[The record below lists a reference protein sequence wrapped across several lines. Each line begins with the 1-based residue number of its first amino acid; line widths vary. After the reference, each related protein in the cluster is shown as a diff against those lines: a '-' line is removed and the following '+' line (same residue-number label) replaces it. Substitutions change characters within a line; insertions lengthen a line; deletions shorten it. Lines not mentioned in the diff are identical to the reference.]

1 VNARGKGKA
10 SERSAVVLGVGASK
24 GLGAAIAR
32 RFAREG
38 FRITVMGRS
47 AEKLAA
53 TLKEL
58 REGGAVAEAVI
69 GDVTDE
75 AAVRRA
81 VAQANDPGAPLEA
94 AIFNAGGNWPK
105 PFLEMD
111 AAFLES
117 MWRVNALAGFCFAK
131 AALEAMLPRRRGV
144 LIFTGA
150 SASLRGRAKFGGF
163 AQAKAALRAL
173 AQSAAREFGPQGIH
187 VAHVVVDGAIDGDRI
202 HSFLPGLKAAR
213 GPDGLLDPDAIAE
226 NFWQLYRQPPSAW
239 THEIDVRPWVEP
251 W

>member
-1 VNARGKGKA
+1 VKV
-10 SERSAVVLGVGASK
+10 SEQSVVVAGVGASR
-24 GLGAAIAR
+24 GLGAAVAR

-38 FRITVMGRS
+38 FRVTLIGRS
-47 AEKLAA
+47 AQKLAA
-53 TLKEL
+53 TLEEL
-58 REGGAVAEAVI
+58 RKAGATAEAIV

-75 AAVRRA
+75 ALVRRA
-81 VAQANDPGAPLEA
+81 VAQADAADAPLEA

-105 PFLEMD
+105 AFLEMD
-111 AAFLES
+111 AAFLDG
-117 MWRVNALAGFCFAK
+117 MWRVNALAGFFFAK
-131 AALEAMLPRRRGV
+131 AALEAMLPRERGS

-202 HSFLPGLKAAR
+202 HSFLPGLKAQR

-226 NFWQLYRQPPSAW
+226 NFWQLHCQTRSAW

>member
-1 VNARGKGKA
+1 VNVL
-10 SERSAVVLGVGASK
+10 ERSAVVLGVGASR

-47 AEKLAA
+47 AEKLGA

-58 REGGAVAEAVI
+58 RESGAAAESVV

-75 AAVRRA
+75 ALVRGV
-81 VAQANDPGAPLEA
+81 VAQADASAAPLEA
-94 AIFNAGGNWPK
+94 AVFNAGGNWPK
-105 PFLEMD
+105 RFLEMD
-111 AAFLES
+111 ATFLED
-117 MWRVNALAGFCFAK
+117 MWRVNAQAGFFFAK
-131 AALEAMLPRRRGV
+131 AALEAMLPRKRGS

-150 SASLRGRAKFGGF
+150 SASLRGRANFGGF

-202 HSFLPGLKAAR
+202 NSFLPGLKAQR

-226 NFWQLYRQPPSAW
+226 NFWQLHQQPRSAW
-239 THEIDVRPWVEP
+239 THEIDVRPWGET

>member
-1 VNARGKGKA
+1 M
-10 SERSAVVLGVGASK
+10 SEKSAVVFGAGASR

-32 RFAREG
+32 RFAQEG
-38 FRITVMGRS
+38 FRITLMGRS
-47 AEKLAA
+47 AAKLDA

-58 REGGAVAEAVI
+58 RGSGAVAEAVV
-69 GDVTDE
+69 GDVGDE
-75 AAVRRA
+75 ALVRRV
-81 VAQANDPGAPLEA
+81 VAQADLPDAPLDA

-111 AAFLES
+111 AAFLED
-117 MWRVNALAGFCFAK
+117 MWRVNALAGFFFAK
-131 AALEAMLPRRRGV
+131 AALAAMLPRQRGV

-202 HSFLPGLKAAR
+202 NSFLPALKSAR

-226 NFWQLYRQPPSAW
+226 NYWQLYRQPRSAW

>member
-1 VNARGKGKA
+1 VKL
-10 SERSAVVLGVGASK
+10 SERSAVVAGVGASR
-24 GLGAAIAR
+24 GLGAAVAR

-38 FRITVMGRS
+38 FRITVIGRS
-47 AEKLAA
+47 GEKLGP
-53 TLKEL
+53 TLEEL
-58 REGGAVAEAVI
+58 RKAGARAEAIV

-75 AAVRRA
+75 SLVRRA
-81 VAQANDPGAPLEA
+81 VAQADAPDAPLEA
-94 AIFNAGGNWPK
+94 AVFNAGGNWPK
-105 PFLEMD
+105 AFLEMD
-111 AAFLES
+111 EAFLDG
-117 MWRVNALAGFCFAK
+117 MWRVNALAGFFFAK
-131 AALEAMLPRRRGV
+131 AALEAMLPRQRGT

-202 HSFLPGLKAAR
+202 HSFLPGLKAQR

-226 NFWQLYRQPPSAW
+226 NFWQLHCQQRSAW

>member
-1 VNARGKGKA
+1 VKV
-10 SERSAVVLGVGASK
+10 SERSAVVAGVGASR
-24 GLGAAIAR
+24 GLGAAVAR

-38 FRITVMGRS
+38 FRITMIGRS
-47 AEKLAA
+47 AEKLGA

-58 REGGAVAEAVI
+58 REAGATAEAIVGDVTEEALVQRAVAEA
-69 GDVTDE
+69 DTAD
-75 AAVRRA
+75 
-81 VAQANDPGAPLEA
+81 APLEA

-105 PFLEMD
+105 AFLEMD
-111 AAFLES
+111 AAFLDG
-117 MWRVNALAGFCFAK
+117 MWRVNALAGFFFAK
-131 AALEAMLPRRRGV
+131 AALEAMLPRQRGS

-202 HSFLPGLKAAR
+202 HTFLPGLKAQR
-213 GPDGLLDPDAIAE
+213 GLDGLLDPDAIAE
-226 NFWQLYRQPPSAW
+226 SFWQLHCQKRSAW

>member
-1 VNARGKGKA
+1 M
-10 SERSAVVLGVGASK
+10 SERSAVVAGVGASR
-24 GLGAAIAR
+24 GLGAAVAR

-38 FRITVMGRS
+38 LRITVIGRS
-47 AEKLAA
+47 AEKLGT
-53 TLKEL
+53 TLEEL
-58 REGGAVAEAVI
+58 RKDGATAEAVI
-69 GDVTDE
+69 GDVTDQ
-75 AAVRRA
+75 ALVQRA
-81 VAQANDPGAPLEA
+81 VAQADAEDAPLEA

-105 PFLEMD
+105 AFLEMD
-111 AAFLES
+111 AAFLDG
-117 MWRVNALAGFCFAK
+117 MWRVNALAGFFFAK
-131 AALEAMLPRRRGV
+131 AALEAMLPRQRGS
-144 LIFTGA
+144 LLFTGA

-202 HSFLPGLKAAR
+202 NSFLPGLKAQR
-213 GPDGLLDPDAIAE
+213 GADGLLDPDAIAE
-226 NFWQLYRQPPSAW
+226 NFWQLHCQTRSAW

>member
-1 VNARGKGKA
+1 MV
-10 SERSAVVLGVGASK
+10 
-24 GLGAAIAR
+24 
-32 RFAREG
+32 
-38 FRITVMGRS
+38 
-47 AEKLAA
+47 
-53 TLKEL
+53 
-58 REGGAVAEAVI
+58 

-75 AAVRRA
+75 ALVRRA
-81 VAQANDPGAPLEA
+81 VAQADAADAPLEA
-94 AIFNAGGNWPK
+94 AVFNAGGNWPK
-105 PFLEMD
+105 AFLEMD
-111 AAFLES
+111 AAFLDG
-117 MWRVNALAGFCFAK
+117 MWRVNALAGFFFAK
-131 AALEAMLPRRRGV
+131 AALEAMLPRQRGS

-202 HSFLPGLKAAR
+202 TAFLPGLKAQR

-226 NFWQLYRQPPSAW
+226 NFWQLHCQPRSAW

>member
-1 VNARGKGKA
+1 VQV
-10 SERSAVVLGVGASK
+10 SERFSAVVAGVGASR

-38 FRITVMGRS
+38 FRITVIGRS
-47 AEKLAA
+47 AEKLGG

-58 REGGAVAEAVI
+58 REAGATAEAIV
-69 GDVTDE
+69 GDVTEE
-75 AAVRRA
+75 ALVRRA
-81 VAQANDPGAPLEA
+81 VAEADTADAPLEA

-105 PFLEMD
+105 AFLEMD
-111 AAFLES
+111 AAFLDG
-117 MWRVNALAGFCFAK
+117 MWRVNALAGFFFAK
-131 AALEAMLPRRRGV
+131 AALEAMLPRQRGS

-202 HSFLPGLKAAR
+202 HTFLPGLKAQR

-226 NFWQLYRQPPSAW
+226 SFWQLHCQKRSAW

>member
-1 VNARGKGKA
+1 VKV
-10 SERSAVVLGVGASK
+10 SERSAVVAGVGASR
-24 GLGAAIAR
+24 GLGAAVAR

-38 FRITVMGRS
+38 FRITVIGRS
-47 AEKLAA
+47 AEKLGA

-69 GDVTDE
+69 GDVTDQ
-75 AAVRRA
+75 ALVQRA
-81 VAQANDPGAPLEA
+81 VAQSDAAAAPLEA

-105 PFLEMD
+105 AFLEMD
-111 AAFLES
+111 AAFLDG
-117 MWRVNALAGFCFAK
+117 MWRVNALAGFFFAK
-131 AALEAMLPRRRGV
+131 AALEAMLPRQRGT
-144 LIFTGA
+144 LLFTGA
-150 SASLRGRAKFGGF
+150 SASLRGRAKFCGF

-202 HSFLPGLKAAR
+202 NSFLPGLKAQR
-213 GPDGLLDPDAIAE
+213 GADGLLDPDAIAE
-226 NFWQLYRQPPSAW
+226 NFWQLHCQTRSAW

>member
-1 VNARGKGKA
+1 VDETSA
-10 SERSAVVLGVGASK
+10 RSAIVAGVGASR

-38 FRITVMGRS
+38 FRVTVIGR
-47 AEKLAA
+47 ATEKLGA
-53 TLKEL
+53 TLAEL
-58 REGGAVAEAVI
+58 RASGARAEAVV

-75 AAVRRA
+75 TLVRRA
-81 VAQANDPGAPLEA
+81 VAAADAKDAPLEA

-105 PFLEMD
+105 AFREMD
-111 AAFLES
+111 AGFLES
-117 MWRVNALAGFCFAK
+117 MWRVNALAGFFFAK
-131 AALEAMLPRRRGV
+131 AALDAMLPRGRGV
-144 LIFTGA
+144 LLFTGA

-202 HSFLPGLKAAR
+202 NTLLPGLKDQR
-213 GPDGLLDPDAIAE
+213 GPDGLLDPDAIADS
-226 NFWQLYRQPPSAW
+226 FWQLYRQPRSAW
-239 THEIDVRPWVEP
+239 SFELDVRPWAEP

>member
-1 VNARGKGKA
+1 M
-10 SERSAVVLGVGASK
+10 SERSAVVAGVGASR
-24 GLGAAIAR
+24 GLGAAVAR

-38 FRITVMGRS
+38 FRITVIGRS
-47 AEKLAA
+47 AEKLGA
-53 TLKEL
+53 TLEEL
-58 REGGAVAEAVI
+58 RKAGAKAEAVI

-75 AAVRRA
+75 GLVRRA
-81 VAQANDPGAPLEA
+81 VAQADAADAPLEA
-94 AIFNAGGNWPK
+94 AVFNAGGNWPK
-105 PFLEMD
+105 AFLEMD
-111 AAFLES
+111 AAFLDG
-117 MWRVNALAGFCFAK
+117 MWRVNALAGFFFAK
-131 AALEAMLPRRRGV
+131 AALEAMLPRQRGT

-202 HSFLPGLKAAR
+202 NSFLPGLKAQR
-213 GPDGLLDPDAIAE
+213 GPDGLLGPDAIAE
-226 NFWQLYRQPPSAW
+226 NFWQLHCQTRSAW